1 MKKVKR
7 KTTTKVIVLGVKVV
21 TNPKFT
27 TDEQTP
33 LPDAPRQLYFDT
45 VKALGDAVRSA
56 LYAGIAIGRARAT
69 ASGRKV
75 VKRAKK

>member
-7 KTTTKVIVLGVKVV
+7 KTTTKVIALGVKVV

-33 LPDAPRQLYFDT
+33 LQMRRATYFDT